1 MFTEK
6 NKKINRLT
14 LKHVLFLITY
24 TIALIWIM
32 LHLNE
37 VFDTVSMIIGMLR
50 PFIYGIMMAFVFNI
64 PMKFFLKKLPDNL
77 GRWKKALAAVCSL
90 LIIFGILAFIVRIV
104 MPQVIESIAALA
116 NSLPGYIEDA
126 QKTITS
132 MIEKQQIPQDVLKQV
147 DTYSAQLQDTLVNLL
162 KNGIPHLLTMAS
174 GFASSLANV
183 FMALVIAVY
192 LTVSKD
198 KLLEQSHRFLYAFTS
213 SRASAAGRSSY
224 QHNLFRL
231 YHRAAGGSG
240 DYRCFVLYR
249 LPGVRL
255 PICTDPGCDY
265 RLYQHHTDFRSDLR
279 CCSVCPA
286 GRIRQSSAR
295 GVLCHIRHLSAAV

>member
-174 GFASSLANV
+174 GFASSLV
-183 FMALVIAVY
+183 MY
-192 LTVSKD
+192 LWRW
-198 KLLEQSHRFLYAFTS
+198 LLRF
-213 SRASAAGRSSY
+213 
-224 QHNLFRL
+224 
-231 YHRAAGGSG
+231 
-240 DYRCFVLYR
+240 
-249 LPGVRL
+249 
-255 PICTDPGCDY
+255 I
-265 RLYQHHTDFRSDLR
+265 
-279 CCSVCPA
+279 
-286 GRIRQSSAR
+286 
-295 GVLCHIRHLSAAV
+295 

>member
-90 LIIFGILAFIVRIV
+90 YEKKCRRALRDTSLHPPFGISHHTCRYDC
-104 MPQVIESIAALA
+104 S
-116 NSLPGYIEDA
+116 YIHR
-126 QKTITS
+126 
-132 MIEKQQIPQDVLKQV
+132 
-147 DTYSAQLQDTLVNLL
+147 YW
-162 KNGIPHLLTMAS
+162 HS
-174 GFASSLANV
+174 GPV
-183 FMALVIAVY
+183 CP
-192 LTVSKD
+192 
-198 KLLEQSHRFLYAFTS
+198 RFLY
-213 SRASAAGRSSY
+213 
-224 QHNLFRL
+224 
-231 YHRAAGGSG
+231 
-240 DYRCFVLYR
+240 
-249 LPGVRL
+249 LPGDL
-255 PICTDPGCDY
+255 KSHPDA
-265 RLYQHHTDFRSDLR
+265 HTDR
-279 CCSVCPA
+279 A
-286 GRIRQSSAR
+286 EKGYSS
-295 GVLCHIRHLSAAV
+295 

>member
-64 PMKFFLKKLPDNL
+64 PMKFFLKKAS
-77 GRWKKALAAVCSL
+77 GQSGKVEKGARRCMLAADYFRYPCLYCPHCNATGDRKHCSIGKFTAGL
-90 LIIFGILAFIVRIV
+90 YRGCTENDYQYDRETADTTGCSQAGGHLFRT
-104 MPQVIESIAALA
+104 AA
-116 NSLPGYIEDA
+116 G
-126 QKTITS
+126 
-132 MIEKQQIPQDVLKQV
+132 
-147 DTYSAQLQDTLVNLL
+147 TLVNLL

-213 SRASAAGRSSY
+213 SRANA
-224 QHNLFRL
+224 
-231 YHRAAGGSG
+231 
-240 DYRCFVLYR
+240 FVLR
-249 LPGVRL
+249 VAHL
-255 PICTDPGCDY
+255 TN
-265 RLYQHHTDFRSDLR
+265 TTF
-279 CCSVCPA
+279 
-286 GRIRQSSAR
+286 SAFITGQLVEAVII
-295 GVLCHIRHLSAAV
+295 GVLCYIGCLVLGSHMHRSWV

>member
-77 GRWKKALAAVCSL
+77 GRWKKALAAVCSM

-104 MPQVIESIAALA
+104 MP
-116 NSLPGYIEDA
+116 
-126 QKTITS
+126 
-132 MIEKQQIPQDVLKQV
+132 
-147 DTYSAQLQDTLVNLL
+147 
-162 KNGIPHLLTMAS
+162 
-174 GFASSLANV
+174 
-183 FMALVIAVY
+183 
-192 LTVSKD
+192 
-198 KLLEQSHRFLYAFTS
+198 
-213 SRASAAGRSSY
+213 
-224 QHNLFRL
+224 
-231 YHRAAGGSG
+231 G
-240 DYRCFVLYR
+240 D
-249 LPGVRL
+249 
-255 PICTDPGCDY
+255 
-265 RLYQHHTDFRSDLR
+265 
-279 CCSVCPA
+279 
-286 GRIRQSSAR
+286 
-295 GVLCHIRHLSAAV
+295 

>member
-77 GRWKKALAAVCSL
+77 GRWKKALAAVCSM

-104 MPQVIESIAALA
+104 MPQVIESIADCFTLFQQTLCFCDPNGLQITIWRNTNLSGEQTQQLIAAHLA
-116 NSLPGYIEDA
+116 NL
-126 QKTITS
+126 
-132 MIEKQQIPQDVLKQV
+132 
-147 DTYSAQLQDTLVNLL
+147 
-162 KNGIPHLLTMAS
+162 
-174 GFASSLANV
+174 
-183 FMALVIAVY
+183 
-192 LTVSKD
+192 
-198 KLLEQSHRFLYAFTS
+198 
-213 SRASAAGRSSY
+213 
-224 QHNLFRL
+224 
-231 YHRAAGGSG
+231 
-240 DYRCFVLYR
+240 
-249 LPGVRL
+249 
-255 PICTDPGCDY
+255 
-265 RLYQHHTDFRSDLR
+265 
-279 CCSVCPA
+279 
-286 GRIRQSSAR
+286 
-295 GVLCHIRHLSAAV
+295 